1 MNEQSR
7 SFVALCGAKDD
18 SRLILGFFRTMRV
31 SFMANHRTAPLHRMF
46 TPFYCS

>member
-1 MNEQSR
+1 MNKVE
-7 SFVALCGAKDD
+7 VLWPYVGPKM
-18 SRLILGFFRTMRV
+18 IVLGFFRTMGA